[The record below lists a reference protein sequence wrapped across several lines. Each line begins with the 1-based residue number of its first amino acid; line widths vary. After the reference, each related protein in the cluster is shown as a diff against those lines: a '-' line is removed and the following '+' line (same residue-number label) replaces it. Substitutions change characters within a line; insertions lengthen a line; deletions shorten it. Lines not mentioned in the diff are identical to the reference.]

1 MNNEEPTI
9 RPLSKEETTKTQI
22 LNLQEVKSTA
32 KKETIAS
39 RTKFITTFL
48 FVLGGLF
55 VISGFLYT
63 PIYNLLNKPDKKEKV
78 TQTTNLRKTSGQ
90 ITCTVKAHN
99 EKNGTNSEL
108 SYKFI
113 FNDQT
118 NTIKNYIK
126 KLIVTPATKSD
137 KAKTTINQLSEKYK
151 LLQEQKVNGYLLELN
166 ESKNKLEIVV
176 TINLQTLDVQT
187 FPEVLTQDPITL
199 VDYQLTS
206 QKKVILSSLE
216 NKGYKCY

>member
-39 RTKFITTFL
+39 RTKLITTFL

-78 TQTTNLRKTSGQ
+78 TQTTNLRKTSGFDIADRIE
-90 ITCTVKAHN
+90 ITFTAPKEVKDAL
-99 EKNGTNSEL
+99 KQ
-108 SYKFI
+108 F
-113 FNDQT
+113 
-118 NTIKNYIK
+118 K
-126 KLIVTPATKSD
+126 KYVMDEVLA
-137 KAKTTINQLSEKYK
+137 L
-151 LLQEQKVNGYLLELN
+151 
-166 ESKNKLEIVV
+166 KLE
-176 TINLQTLDVQT
+176 
-187 FPEVLTQDPITL
+187 E
-199 VDYQLTS
+199 
-206 QKKVILSSLE
+206 KE
-216 NKGYKCY
+216 NKGEELKINDYTMIVSLKKVK